1 MTRSR
6 MFRTLVLLAAA
17 SVATA
22 GIATEPPQSPKKGK
36 DPNEKICETQGVL
49 GSRLATRRVCATRA
63 EWEERRQ
70 RERDI
75 VDRTQTQRCAIDP
88 ATGFCG

>member
-1 MTRSR
+1 MIRSR
-6 MFRTLVLLAAA
+6 LIRAVIVLAAA
-17 SVATA
+17 GLASA
-22 GIATEPPQSPKKGK
+22 GVGSEPSEPRKKGK
-36 DPNEKICETQGVL
+36 DPNEKICETHGVL

-63 EWEERRQ
+63 EWQERRQ

-88 ATGFCG
+88 STGLCG